1 MENLLDTF
9 ISFSLSQLL
18 LCLILLFRQYRS
30 SKHSE
35 TFFIALLLAYACYL
49 LTPWLSSVWL
59 GYIVFI
65 GQSALPALLWLFCC
79 SLFDDHYRFRPW
91 QLTLA
96 LMTLA
101 LPVLGLI
108 LEDDTFAGQKYL
120 ISTLPQALEFVLLL
134 MALAVVLRHWR
145 SDLLEQRRSL
155 RVWFSGF
162 IGLYTLGIISAREL
176 IFPGESWLQ
185 TWQYLPAG
193 LVLLVCNCCLLEFKR
208 GVFESIIGSKPSEP
222 APEPMPAEN
231 IAPVDEVPEEIVQAI
246 TEQMDVGKAYRE
258 MGLTIGQLAKQL
270 DLQEYRLRRIIN
282 AGMGYRNFNDFLNSY
297 RIREAS
303 QRLRDEAETAVL
315 NIALDVG
322 FRSLSSFNKAFK
334 DTQLMTPTAYRN
346 QSELS

>member
-1 MENLLDTF
+1 MENLLDSF

-18 LCLILLFRQYRS
+18 LCLILLLRQYRV
-30 SKHSE
+30 SKRSE
-35 TFFIALLLAYACYL
+35 NFFIALLLAYACYL

-59 GYIVFI
+59 GYVLFI

-79 SLFDDHYRFRPW
+79 SLFDDHYRLRPW

-96 LMTLA
+96 LMTLV
-101 LPVLGLI
+101 LPVLGLM
-108 LEDDTFAGQKYL
+108 LKTNTFAGQDYL
-120 ISTLPQALEFVLLL
+120 TRVFPQALEFVLLV

-162 IGLYTLGIISAREL
+162 IGVYTLSIISAREL
-176 IFPGESWLQ
+176 IFPGETWLH

-193 LVLLVCNCCLLEFKR
+193 LVLLVCNCCLLEFK
-208 GVFESIIGSKPSEP
+208 GDVFESITGTKPSEP
-222 APEPMPAEN
+222 EAEPQSVESV
-231 IAPVDEVPEEIVQAI
+231 APVDEVPAEIVQAI
-246 TEQMDVGKAYRE
+246 TEQMEIEKAYRE

-270 DLQEYRLRRIIN
+270 ELQEYRLRRIIN

-303 QRLRDEAETAVL
+303 QRLRDETETAVL

-346 QSELS
+346 QEELS